1 MKHWFYLC
9 RNNVHFHT
17 FRNSVVYY
25 MKSIVKRKN
34 YRQKKI
40 HISDEESIFQTRN

>member
-9 RNNVHFHT
+9 RNKVYFHT

-25 MKSIVKRKN
+25 MKSN
-34 YRQKKI
+34 ENEKKKAI
-40 HISDEESIFQTRN
+40 CKK